1 MDNLL
6 NSQQHAAINWTD
18 GPVLVLAGAGSGKT
32 RVLTHKVAYLISKK
46 NISPA
51 QILMLTFT
59 NKAALEMKTRIR
71 QLLFVNNQKR
81 NATHDMPFAG
91 TFHALCAR
99 ILRRDGYRIGISS
112 DFVIYD
118 SNEQKDAMK
127 LTMLKLN
134 ISLKQYHPA
143 AILNAISQAKNELI
157 SSSQYPQYARGHFQ
171 TVVAQC
177 YFEYQALLVHN
188 HALDFDDLL
197 MCTVQLFQTQPEVA
211 EKYQEQF
218 HYVLVDEYQDTNH
231 AQFVLTQ
238 LLSAKYRNLCVVGDA
253 SQSIYGWRG
262 ANVKNIL
269 NFKTHFPDAKIFN
282 LEQNYR
288 STQVILDAAFAV
300 ISKNAS
306 HPVLKLWT
314 DKMGGNPITLY
325 EARNE
330 QDEAQEILKKIQE
343 LGINLR
349 DAAVLYRTNA
359 QSRAI
364 EEVLLHEGIPYTLVG
379 GVGFYERKEIKD
391 VLSYLKYVF
400 NPLDSIARLRI
411 EKIGKKRMQ
420 AFDNLLKSLQTQ
432 ETTLQ
437 LLEKI
442 LVTTGYLD
450 LFNVAIAEDLE
461 RLENIKE
468 LRSVASQFPHL
479 TEFLENVVLSESAYR
494 PRKQELHTDALTL
507 MTMHAAKGLEFPAIF
522 MVGMEEGLFPH
533 SRSLLSTDEL
543 EEERRLC
550 YVGITRAK
558 QSLFLT
564 YARKRMYFGTRTQ
577 NSVSRFIADIPE
589 EILKM
594 EVDPESL
601 VIW

>member
-1 MDNLL
+1 MKHLPNP
-6 NSQQHAAINWTD
+6 QQQAAINWTD
-18 GPVLVLAGAGSGKT
+18 GPILILAGAGSGKT
-32 RVLTHKVAYLISKK
+32 RVLTHKVAYLISEKR
-46 NISPA
+46 IPPSH
-51 QILMLTFT
+51 ILMLTFT

-71 QLLFVNNQKR
+71 QLLTSNHKSLNV
-81 NATHDMPFAG
+81 THELPFAG
-91 TFHALCAR
+91 TFHALCAK
-99 ILRRDGYRIGISS
+99 ILRRDGQSIGIPP
-112 DFVIYD
+112 DFVIYN

-127 LTMLKLN
+127 LVFIKLN

-143 AILNAISQAKNELI
+143 AILNTISQAKNELI
-157 SSSQYPQYARGHFQ
+157 SASQYPQYARGHFQ
-171 TVVAQC
+171 STVAQC
-177 YFEYQALLVHN
+177 YSEYQKLLARN

-197 MCTVQLFQTQPEVA
+197 MCTVQLLQTQPEVA
-211 EKYQEQF
+211 EKYQQQF
-218 HYVLVDEYQDTNH
+218 RFVLVDEYQDTNH
-231 AQFVLTQ
+231 AQFILTQ
-238 LLSAKYRNLCVVGDA
+238 LLSAKHHNLCVVGDA
-253 SQSIYGWRG
+253 SQSIYAWRG

-269 NFKTHFPDAKIFN
+269 NFKAHFPDTKVFN

-300 ISKNAS
+300 ISKNTS

-314 DKMGGNPITLY
+314 DKTGGDPVTLY

-330 QDEAQEILKKIQE
+330 QDEAQEILTKIAD
-343 LGINLR
+343 LGVNLR

-400 NPLDSIARLRI
+400 NPQDTIARLRI
-411 EKIGKKRMQ
+411 EKIGKKRAQ
-420 AFDNLLKSLQTQ
+420 AFDELRKSLRSE

-450 LFNVAIAEDLE
+450 LFNAAIEEDLE

-468 LRSVASQFPHL
+468 LRSVASQFPIL
-479 TEFLENVVLSESAYR
+479 NEFLENVVLSESAYR
-494 PRKQELHTDALTL
+494 PHKHELNTDALTL
-507 MTMHAAKGLEFPAIF
+507 MTMHAAKGLEFPAVF

-533 SRSLLSTDEL
+533 SRSLLSSDEL

-564 YARKRMYFGTRTQ
+564 YARRRLYFGTRTQ

-589 EILKM
+589 RILKV

-601 VIW
+601 VTW